1 MNMRPLIAGQG
12 KSNLA
17 LLALVMWLAG
27 VDEAPARD
35 GVTLL
40 LGDSIAHDYGDTI
53 AYDYGDSIT
62 HDYRIKTICGQP
74 VVNAAWNGARAI
86 DVAARTTRFIKLVE
100 PALVVVLV
108 GANDVEWLNTAE
120 RLDAWRSY
128 YEAIVRDAR
137 RAGAAVIVVP
147 IPPVKGAEPLN
158 DRIKTLARAWR
169 IRVAAP
175 TYQPGHL
182 LDRVGHLTRSG
193 YAVLHRAIEKACP

>member
-27 VDEAPARD
+27 VDEAQARD

-40 LGDSIAHDYGDTI
+40 LGDSIA
-53 AYDYGDSIT
+53 YDYGESIARDYLDSIA
-62 HDYRIKTICGQP
+62 RRKTICGHP
-74 VVNAAWNGARAI
+74 VVNAAWGGAHAI
-86 DVAARTTRFIKLVE
+86 DVASRATRFIELVE
-100 PALVVVLV
+100 PALVVVIV
-108 GANDVEWLNTAE
+108 GANDVEWWNTAE
-120 RLDAWRSY
+120 RLGAWRSY

-158 DRIKTLARAWR
+158 DGIQTLARAWR

>member
-1 MNMRPLIAGQG
+1 MRPLIAGQA

-17 LLALVMWLAG
+17 GLLASVMWLAG

-40 LGDSIAHDYGDTI
+40 LGDSIGHDYGHSLAR
-53 AYDYGDSIT
+53 AYLDSLA
-62 HDYRIKTICGQP
+62 RRKTICGHP
-74 VVNAAWNGARAI
+74 VVNAAWGGARAI
-86 DVAARTTRFIKLVE
+86 DVASRATRFIELVE
-100 PALVVVLV
+100 PALVVVIV
-108 GANDVEWLNTAE
+108 GANDVERWNTAE
-120 RLDAWRSY
+120 RLRAWRSY
-128 YEAIVRDAR
+128 LEAIVRAAR

-158 DRIKTLARAWR
+158 DGIQTLARAWR

-182 LDRVGHLTRSG
+182 LDEVGHLTRSG